1 MQSMS
6 SKSTQQLINEL
17 LIDNGFKQIDEDMYV
32 KNEWILSIYESEFEV
47 YNDPIVGGLY
57 YKGTLE
63 ELEYIL
69 NNI

>member
-1 MQSMS
+1 M
-6 SKSTQQLINEL
+6 KEL
-17 LIDNGFKQIDEDMYV
+17 LLDNGFKEIDKDLYT
-32 KNEWILSIYESEFEV
+32 KDEWILVIYKSEFEV
-47 YNDPIVGGLY
+47 YNDPSVGGKY

>member
-1 MQSMS
+1 MPSEN
-6 SKSTQQLINEL
+6 TQQLNEL
-17 LIDNGFKQIDEDMYV
+17 LIDNGFKEIDKDLYTKE
-32 KNEWILSIYESEFEV
+32 EWILSIYQSEFEV
-47 YNDPIVGGLY
+47 YNDPSDGGLY

>member
-1 MQSMS
+1 MN
-6 SKSTQQLINEL
+6 KQQLREL
-17 LIDNGFKQIDEDMYV
+17 LIDNGFREIDEDMFT
-32 KNEWILSIYESEFEV
+32 KGEWILVIYQSEFEV
-47 YNDPIVGGLY
+47 YNDPSDGGQY